1 MSGEDSLLLSLVEA
15 AGLERNRTAPS
26 LQDEVAL
33 LFGQLRTPLLRYLS
47 TLGLPAQEAEEVA
60 QETFL
65 ALFRHLRDGKPRTN
79 LKAWVFRTGHL
90 MGLKAR
96 GRLYRNVAFDRE
108 ENGHCDPSPSPE
120 DRAASS
126 QRQRRLRAVV
136 NALPPQDRAC
146 IHLRAEGLK
155 YREIAGILGISLG
168 SVAQSMERALKK
180 LQRAEEG

>member
-1 MSGEDSLLLSLVEA
+1 MSGEETFLLSLLEA
-15 AGLERNRTAPS
+15 AGLDRNRPAPS

-33 LFGQLRTPLLRYLS
+33 LFGQLRTPMLRYLS
-47 TLGLPAQEAEEVA
+47 TLGLPAQEAEEVT

-65 ALFRHLRDGKPRTN
+65 ALFRHLRDKKPRTN

-96 GRLYRNVAFDRE
+96 GRLYRNVALDRE
-108 ENGHCDPSPSPE
+108 ENGHFDPSPSPE
-120 DRAASS
+120 DRAAFS
-126 QRQRRLRAVV
+126 QKQRRLMAVV
-136 NALPPQDRAC
+136 NALSPQDRAC
-146 IHLRAEGLK
+146 VHLRVEGFK